1 MVRTRIAAL
10 LFALAAYTVAA
21 AAMTVSPTQVEMVSI
36 GAGAHARI
44 TVTNTDDEP
53 LAVEAIL
60 NRATLDEAGVPRTSP
75 AGDDFL
81 VMPAQAIIAPGATQ
95 NFRIQWLGEP
105 MLETSQSYLL
115 YMSQIPVKRR
125 GNSIVRV
132 VVSIG
137 VMINVAPPQGT
148 PSLRVTSTGV
158 VSDGRGIRYP
168 VVTVENPSQIH
179 ALFPQSS
186 VQLSSGSW
194 SATVPSGLLSERM
207 GIGLVQPGHRRR
219 FILPVALPPGVA
231 SVRANLDF
239 RPTR

>member
-1 MVRTRIAAL
+1 MVRTRIASRLIAL
-10 LFALAAYTVAA
+10 LVYTAA
-21 AAMTVSPTQVEMVSI
+21 APAMTVSPTQVEMVSI
-36 GAGAHARI
+36 GAAAHARI

-60 NRATLDEAGVPRTSP
+60 NRATLDEAGVPTTSP

-81 VMPAQAIIAPGATQ
+81 VMPSQAIIAPGATQ

-105 MLETSQSYLL
+105 MLETSQTYLL

-125 GNSIVRV
+125 GNSIVQV

-137 VMINVAPPQGT
+137 VMINVAPPQGA
-148 PSLRVTSTGV
+148 PSLRVASTGI
-158 VSDGRGIRYP
+158 VSDGRGGRYP
-168 VVTVENPSQIH
+168 VVTVENPSLIH

-194 SATVPSGLLSERM
+194 SETVPSGFLSEKI

-219 FILPVALPPGVA
+219 FILPVALPPGVT
-231 SVRANLDF
+231 SVRANLNF